1 MRVLWFLFV
10 ILLAAI
16 PVYAGN
22 ETVQR
27 IPKSAFVKGPQGF
40 PVPGKELHFE
50 KEPLKA
56 GKEKPSIRCEELKGG
71 MCPVSGGGSA
81 FSAAPAAEVHKTEE
95 KISRTEKKVSEKE
108 EKEKIY
114 RLPISEEELKEGKVV
129 SGVYY
134 VVTPEKTTM
143 INMSNVDINR
153 IVCPVDVQ
161 DVVYSEEKGV
171 KVKVLGRNVF
181 VKFQVRKVV
190 EDGEERIEYSTTP
203 VDIHV
208 VCNGKVF
215 PIIAVPKRV
224 PSVLVYLE
232 DKEAEIKER
241 LEESRELSYEERLA
255 RIVKEFFTG
264 KIPLNAEFVKDERKF
279 HLYKNL
285 VIDKKGTYVL
295 EGEGIQVS
303 FFEITYNGEKLFVD
317 LNERM
322 FLKKELTARPLAVS
336 LDRLKLKKG
345 EKAVLLIIEKRQGDV

>member
-1 MRVLWFLFV
+1 MRMVWILFV
-10 ILLAAI
+10 FLIAAI
-16 PVYAGN
+16 PCYAGN

-27 IPKSAFVKGPQGF
+27 IPKSAFVRELQGF
-40 PVPGKELHFE
+40 PVPGEELRFK
-50 KEPLKA
+50 KEPLRA
-56 GKEKPSIRCEELKGG
+56 GVGEEEALNRCKELKGS
-71 MCPVSGGGSA
+71 MCPLSGGGSA
-81 FSAAPAAEVHKTEE
+81 FPVAETYEVEEKVSGTEE
-95 KISRTEKKVSEKE
+95 KVS

-114 RLPISEEELKEGKVV
+114 RLPVSEEELKEGKVV

-190 EDGEERIEYSTTP
+190 EGEKEKVEYSTTP

-215 PIIAVPKRV
+215 PIIAVPKRI

-241 LEESRELSYEERLA
+241 LEENRELSYEERLA

-264 KIPLNAEFVKDERKF
+264 NVPLNAEFIKDEKKF

>member
-1 MRVLWFLFV
+1 MRMVWILFIFL
-10 ILLAAI
+10 IAAI
-16 PVYAGN
+16 PCYAGN

-27 IPKSAFVKGPQGF
+27 IPKSAFVRGLQGF
-40 PVPGKELHFE
+40 PVPGEELRFK
-50 KEPLKA
+50 KEPFRA
-56 GKEKPSIRCEELKGG
+56 GTGEEEALNRCRELKGN
-71 MCPVSGGGSA
+71 MCPLSEGGSA
-81 FSAAPAAEVHKTEE
+81 FSAAPAAETHRAEEKVSETEE
-95 KISRTEKKVSEKE
+95 KVS

-114 RLPISEEELKEGKVV
+114 RLPVSEEELKEGKVV

-190 EDGEERIEYSTTP
+190 EGEKEKVEYSTTP

-215 PIIAVPKRV
+215 PIIAVPKRI

-241 LEESRELSYEERLA
+241 LEESKELSYEEKLA

-264 KIPLNAEFVKDERKF
+264 NVPLNAEFIKDEKKF